1 MGAITMRFG
10 TVIPRMVMGSN
21 NDAMSDILGS
31 LIVQWGHS
39 IRNRSVTSGFS
50 QRMKPLVE
58 GRPMTAEAAYRSL
71 SAGPTA
77 GSISPAPTH

>member
-1 MGAITMRFG
+1 
-10 TVIPRMVMGSN
+10 
-21 NDAMSDILGS
+21 
-31 LIVQWGHS
+31 
-39 IRNRSVTSGFS
+39 
-50 QRMKPLVE
+50 MKPLIE